1 MSQSLFSTRPR
12 LAPPTETPLPIV
24 TITKDALDSFRCNVE
39 GFLDDFEKEI
49 SFSEVLVWND
59 SIREVEMNIKAH
71 DLTIHQQEMEVTVE
85 IPDKYSQVK
94 RHHFGIG
101 GYFEEH
107 EAIAWTEEK
116 YDECGERIMKV
127 KRMKEEKRSFS
138 FRDDITRT
146 VTARKEIKYKNE
158 FSLFR

>member
-1 MSQSLFSTRPR
+1 MNNQVTRKNDPLDCSFVDQNKADIRNDNNMLSSLKESPKLSQSLFSTRPR
-12 LAPPTETPLPIV
+12 LATPTETPLPIV

-85 IPDKYSQVK
+85 IPDKYSQLK
-94 RHHFGIG
+94 RQHF
-101 GYFEEH
+101 
-107 EAIAWTEEK
+107 
-116 YDECGERIMKV
+116 
-127 KRMKEEKRSFS
+127 
-138 FRDDITRT
+138 
-146 VTARKEIKYKNE
+146 
-158 FSLFR
+158 